1 MAIFGWCI
9 GKNYHSGCIGKLL
22 SFDVVCECA
31 CHSAN
36 KVAGTS
42 S

>member
-9 GKNYHSGCIGKLL
+9 GKGYHDKCIGKLL
-22 SFDVVCECA
+22 TFDVMCSCEC
-31 CHSAN
+31 HSV
-36 KVAGTS
+36 KGKTS